1 MALPTRAQA
10 VKSFK
15 NVVSTVNN
23 KAGYSPDPRYVAFSK
38 GTYRFKL
45 INYLIENNYPT
56 KKEFPWVEK
65 YSHSSKIG
73 EKFKT
78 IICPTTQFANSGFK
92 KCPICEYVSKLYA
105 DGAGAPTHELNQVY
119 KQHKRVF
126 SFTALVLVVNDP
138 INPENNGK
146 LMLMR
151 NGKTIYDFL
160 MKEAYNKQGKSEDGS
175 QQSADED
182 SAGMAAFIPNF
193 SEGANEM
200 ESFDLIIEV
209 TANASNPKWNDYT
222 PKFARKL
229 TKSTLTFSQIDEQVK
244 ELNIEE
250 LVKTSTEQEI
260 KEYYETVV
268 RGLEGAGT
276 PSETDDEAPTQA
288 PPTSGRSKLAQQV
301 MAESEED
308 LEYGTKPVAPTLPM
322 LKPMAPKTATKAPTP
337 VAEAPKVAPKAKV
350 NTAEEI
356 ESSLEDVDI
365 DEYLKSMQ

>member
-10 VKSFK
+10 VQSFK

-23 KAGYSPDPRYVAFSK
+23 KSSYTPDPRYIIFSK

-65 YSHSSKIG
+65 YAHSSKVND
-73 EKFKT
+73 KFKT
-78 IICPTTQFANSGFK
+78 IICPTTQFAQSGFK
-92 KCPICEYVSKLYA
+92 KCPICDYVSKLYA
-105 DGAGAPTHELNQVY
+105 DGAGANTHALNSVY
-119 KQHKRVF
+119 KAHKRVF

-138 INPENNGK
+138 VNPENNGK

-151 NGKTIYDFL
+151 NGKTLHDFL
-160 MKEAYNKQGKSEDGS
+160 MKEAYNKQIKSEDGV
-175 QQSADED
+175 QQPADED

-250 LVKTSTEQEI
+250 LVKTSTEAEI
-260 KEYYETVV
+260 KEYYEVAI

-276 PSETDDEAPTQA
+276 PAETDDAPTQA
-288 PPTSGRSKLAQQV
+288 PPTASKSNLAKQL
-301 MAESEED
+301 MNESSDEEM
-308 LEYGTKPVAPTLPM
+308 EYGSKPVAPTLPM
-322 LKPMAPKTATKAPTP
+322 LKPIPPKTAPKAPA
-337 VAEAPKVAPKAKV
+337 AEAPKVTPKAKV
-350 NTAEEI
+350 NTVEEITSTAEEV
-356 ESSLEDVDI
+356 DV
-365 DEYLKSMQ
+365 EEFLKNM